1 MSDLSSIS
9 GSRRAAILVL
19 RLGVERAGPLLKG
32 LQKDELAKIVAEVA
46 NLGQVDIELAND
58 VVDQFLAETEKE
70 ALPAGDVALAR
81 EFLEA
86 AFGDRIAREVMSQ
99 VDDTAPSVPFQ
110 FLDGLE
116 AADVADNLSVEHPQT
131 IALVLSHLTI
141 DQSADIIS
149 NLPKELIPNV
159 GARLATLDRVASST
173 LNAVEEGLR
182 NRFAS
187 TLEDRFHD
195 ATGGVD
201 SLVEVLGLVDKD
213 VEEMI
218 FDGLGALDSELVA
231 EIRAKMF
238 VFDDLML
245 LDDRQVQLVLRYV
258 DSNRLPLALKGV
270 KNELKDK
277 ILGNLSSRAQENL
290 RDEMDLLGSVRMV
303 DVEAAQAEVLASVRN
318 LEESGELVINRG
330 GNDFV
335 S

>member
-1 MSDLSSIS
+1 MAAIDQLS

-32 LQKDELAKIVAEVA
+32 LHKDEIAKIVAEVA
-46 NLGQVDIELAND
+46 NLGQVDIDLANE
-58 VVDQFLAETEKE
+58 VVDQFLLETQKE
-70 ALPAGDVALAR
+70 ALPTGDVTLAR

-86 AFGDRIAREVMSQ
+86 AFGGRIAREIMSKI
-99 VDDTAPSVPFQ
+99 DETAPLVPFQ
-110 FLDGLE
+110 FMDHLE
-116 AADVADNLSVEHPQT
+116 PEDIAVNLSVEHPQT
-131 IALVLSHLTI
+131 IALVLSHLTF
-141 DQSADIIS
+141 DRSAEILAF
-149 NLPKELIPNV
+149 LPKELVPSV
-159 GARLATLDRVASST
+159 GARLATLDRVASTT
-173 LNAVEEGLR
+173 LHAVEEGLK

-187 TLEDRFHD
+187 TLEDRFGD
-195 ATGGVD
+195 MTGGVD
-201 SLVEVLGLVDKD
+201 SLVEVLGLVDKN

-218 FDGLGALDSELVA
+218 FDGLGDLDADLVA

-245 LDDRQVQLVLRYV
+245 LDDRQIQLVLRYV

-303 DVEAAQAEVLASVRN
+303 DVEEAQSEVLASVRS

>member
-1 MSDLSSIS
+1 MSDLAQLS

-32 LQKDELAKIVAEVA
+32 LDKDEIAKIVSEVA
-46 NLGQVDIELAND
+46 NLGVVDIDLANE
-58 VVDQFLAETEKE
+58 VVDQFLLETEKE
-70 ALPAGDVALAR
+70 ALPSGDVGFAR

-86 AFGDRIAREVMSQ
+86 AFGDRIAREIMSK

-110 FLDGLE
+110 FLDHLE
-116 AADVADNLSVEHPQT
+116 PADIADNLAAEHPQT

-141 DQSADIIS
+141 DISAEIIS
-149 NLPKELIPNV
+149 NLPKELVPEV

-173 LNAVEEGLR
+173 ICAVEEGLR

-187 TLEDRFHD
+187 ALENRFHD

-218 FDGLGALDSELVA
+218 FDGLGNLDAELVA

-238 VFDDLML
+238 IFDDLML

-290 RDEMDLLGSVRMV
+290 RDEMDLLGSVRLI
-303 DVEAAQAEVLASVRN
+303 DVEDAQSEVLASVRT

-330 GNDFV
+330 GNDFI

>member
-1 MSDLSSIS
+1 MPELATMS

-19 RLGVERAGPLLKG
+19 RLGIEQAGPLLKG
-32 LQKDELAKIVAEVA
+32 LSKDEIATIVGEVS
-46 NLGQVDIELAND
+46 NLGQIDVDLANR
-58 VVDQFLAETEKE
+58 VVDQFLEETEKE
-70 ALPAGDVALAR
+70 ALPTGDVQLAW

-86 AFGDRIAREVMSQ
+86 AFGDRVAREIMGR
-99 VDDTAPSVPFQ
+99 VDDTAPAVPFQ
-110 FLDGLE
+110 FLDGLDP
-116 AADVADNLSVEHPQT
+116 ADIAINLSVEHPQT
-131 IALVLSHLTI
+131 IALVLSHLTM
-141 DQSADIIS
+141 DQSAAILS
-149 NLPKELIPNV
+149 ELPGELISNV

-173 LNAVEEGLR
+173 IQAVDEGLR
-182 NRFAS
+182 LRFAS

-213 VEEMI
+213 VEEKI
-218 FDGLGALDSELVA
+218 FDGLEKLDAALVA

-290 RDEMDLLGSVRMV
+290 RDEMELLGSVRMV
-303 DVEAAQAEVLASVRN
+303 DVEEAQSEILVSVQT

>member
-1 MSDLSSIS
+1 MADLAQLS
-9 GSRRAAILVL
+9 GSRRAAILIL

-32 LQKDELAKIVAEVA
+32 MQRDEIALIIAELST
-46 NLGQVDIELAND
+46 LGVVDPDLANG
-58 VVDQFLAETEKE
+58 VMGQFLAETEKE
-70 ALPAGDVALAR
+70 ALPTGDVELAR
-81 EFLEA
+81 EHLEST
-86 AFGDRIAREVMSQ
+86 FGDRVAREIMSA

-110 FLDGLE
+110 FLDRLE
-116 AADVADNLSVEHPQT
+116 PADIADNLALEHPQT
-131 IALVLSHLTI
+131 IALVLSHLTV
-141 DQSADIIS
+141 DQSAEIIA
-149 NLPKELIPNV
+149 NLPKELVPGV

-182 NRFAS
+182 TRFAS
-187 TLEDRFHD
+187 TLEDRFLD

-218 FDGLGALDSELVA
+218 FDGLGVLDPDVVA

-238 VFDDLML
+238 IFDDLML

-270 KNELKDK
+270 KNDLKEK

-290 RDEMDLLGSVRMV
+290 RDEMELLGSVRMV
-303 DVEAAQAEVLASVRN
+303 DVEEAQAEILTSVRT